1 MGSIIR
7 VNHVAILVEDIE
19 NALGFWRDSLGL
31 ELSHVEEVPDQ
42 ESMVAFLP
50 VGEAEVELVQPTSED
65 SGVARYLKK
74 RGPGI
79 HHICFEVDNI
89 DSCLQ
94 LLKEQEVRL
103 INEDAI
109 IGTGGKRIAFIHP
122 EATQGVLVELYE
134 LTSGE
139 PEIRMARVR
148 NLADRVMDQGQVVAA
163 GIFGFLRSFRDGVS
177 K

>member
-79 HHICFEVDNI
+79 HHICFDLKRTGSPLNQRRSDN
-89 DSCLQ
+89 
-94 LLKEQEVRL
+94 
-103 INEDAI
+103 
-109 IGTGGKRIAFIHP
+109 
-122 EATQGVLVELYE
+122 
-134 LTSGE
+134 
-139 PEIRMARVR
+139 
-148 NLADRVMDQGQVVAA
+148 
-163 GIFGFLRSFRDGVS
+163 RDGWKTDRLYPS
-177 K
+177 